1 MFFYKN
7 FWRSK
12 RDIHMTNMK
21 VKTSISLR
29 RIGCMIFI
37 IIHNE
42 YRVRKAYDISFKLT
56 ETLLREIFYRI
67 YLLKLWQDR
76 QYDLL

>member
-1 MFFYKN
+1 MTSMQVKLSVSL
-7 FWRSK
+7 WR
-12 RDIHMTNMK
+12 IECT
-21 VKTSISLR
+21 
-29 RIGCMIFI
+29 IFI
-37 IIHNE
+37 LMHNE
-42 YRVRKAYDISFKLT
+42 YRVHKAYDISFKLI

>member
-1 MFFYKN
+1 
-7 FWRSK
+7 
-12 RDIHMTNMK
+12 MTNMQ
-21 VKTSISLR
+21 VKLSVSLW
-29 RIGCMIFI
+29 RIECTIFI
-37 IIHNE
+37 LMHNE
-42 YRVRKAYDISFKLT
+42 YRVRKAYDISFKST